1 MRLHCAVVVLSS
13 NCLRACNQH
22 GVKRHFH
29 EAGSLPIEFSI
40 KLVVCHHRG
49 GVRRGECWAGPRRA
63 QHPGAAGRP
72 ASGQLAAALGGRQR
86 AGPRR
91 VGPGRGGGAAAQ
103 RRGARWAGPGRAQHP
118 GAAARPARRP
128 LPDGVRRRWGAG
140 STLGRAGPRR
150 RRSGPGGALGRAG
163 PGAASGRSSPT
174 RRPAR
179 LRTACGGAGGQ
190 AKQYYGRGHRW
201 KGGSDASVAADHTE
215 TTFGTC
221 RTQPANLGRHPGP
234 RPPGV
239 QLLRGKRQS
248 SGPLSCMLFALQYRC
263 HGTHGRKEW
272 LSQKAY

>member
-1 MRLHCAVVVLSS
+1 
-13 NCLRACNQH
+13 
-22 GVKRHFH
+22 VKRRFH

-49 GVRRGECWAGPRRA
+49 GVRRGACWAGPRRA
-63 QHPGAAGRP
+63 QHPGAAGRPAGWP

-91 VGPGRGGGAAAQ
+91 AAPGRGGGAAAQ

-140 STLGRAGPRR
+140 SALGRAGPRR
-150 RRSGPGGALGRAG
+150 RRGGAAARRRTGPGRAG
-163 PGAASGRSSPT
+163 RSIRAQQPDPPAGPPPDGV
-174 RRPAR
+174 RRRWGAR
-179 LRTACGGAGGQ
+179 LV

-201 KGGSDASVAADHTE
+201 KGGRDASVAADHTE

-221 RTQPANLGRHPGP
+221 RTQPANLGRQPGT
-234 RPPGV
+234 RHPGV

-272 LSQKAY
+272 LSR

>member
-13 NCLRACNQH
+13 NFLRACNQH

-49 GVRRGECWAGPRRA
+49 G
-63 QHPGAAGRP
+63 
-72 ASGQLAAALGGRQR
+72 
-86 AGPRR
+86 
-91 VGPGRGGGAAAQ
+91 
-103 RRGARWAGPGRAQHP
+103 
-118 GAAARPARRP
+118 AAARR
-128 LPDGVRRRWGAG
+128 V
-140 STLGRAGPRR
+140 LGRTA
-150 RRSGPGGALGRAG
+150 

-174 RRPAR
+174 RRSAR

-221 RTQPANLGRHPGP
+221 RIQPANLGRHPGP
-234 RPPGV
+234 RAC
-239 QLLRGKRQS
+239 
-248 SGPLSCMLFALQYRC
+248 SCYVEN
-263 HGTHGRKEW
+263 GRVW
-272 LSQKAY
+272 GR